1 MIESIIG
8 KTIENVVYNED
19 VDNEYIILYFTDG
32 TEMTINTVAYDYG
45 DKSAF
50 LFS

>member
-1 MIESIIG
+1 MLEKIIG
-8 KTIENVVYNED
+8 KTIEKVSYNED
-19 VDNEYIILYFTDG
+19 VDNEYIILYFTYG
-32 TEMTINTVAYDYG
+32 TEMTIHTMAYDYG